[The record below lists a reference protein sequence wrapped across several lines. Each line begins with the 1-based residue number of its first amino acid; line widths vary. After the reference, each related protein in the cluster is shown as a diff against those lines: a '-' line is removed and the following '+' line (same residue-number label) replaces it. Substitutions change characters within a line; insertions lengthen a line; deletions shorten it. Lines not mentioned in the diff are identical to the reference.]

1 LKEFSNIRYLQGDVT
16 DLPLEARSI
25 DAAAMMLVLHHL
37 REPERALSEAA
48 RVLRPGG
55 VILVVDMVAHDRETY
70 RHTMGHEHLGFEE
83 AEMRSM
89 GKHAGFDRI
98 TWRRLRPVA
107 TGKGPGLFAAA
118 FFKGR

>member
-1 LKEFSNIRYLQGDVT
+1 M
-16 DLPLEARSI
+16 DLPLKPETI

-37 REPERALSEAA
+37 SEPERALSEAA

-55 VILVVDMVAHDRETY
+55 VLLVVDMVAHDRETY

-83 AEMRSM
+83 AKIRSM
-89 GKHAGFDRI
+89 GRDAGFDRA

-107 TGKGPGLFAAA
+107 SGKGPGLFAAA
-118 FFKGR
+118 FFKSR